1 MGIPSGGVAF
11 FDSGIGGLTVLA
23 ECKKFFPDR
32 LFYYYGDNEN
42 APYGN
47 RKKETIE
54 KYVLTA
60 FEKLQE
66 LAPQA
71 AVVACNT
78 ATAVCVEKL
87 RKIYSFPI
95 VGAEP
100 AVFAAAKRGGEIYVL
115 ATKATCESV
124 RFRELCRRA
133 AEKYP
138 SARLLPFPCERL
150 AGEIEDH
157 LLDQNYD
164 FSALLPKGYPN
175 AVVLGCTHYV
185 YIAEQIKNFYG
196 CETYDGNTGMANRLR
211 SFVDNSPNPYNG
223 LNCGKLGVTTRNHLD
238 ELKVI
243 PQKQPVYFLG
253 SQKTVNE
260 RVFEQMFAKCRK

>member
-23 ECKKFFPDR
+23 ECKKFLPDR

-60 FEKLQE
+60 FERLRE

-115 ATKATCESV
+115 ATKAT
-124 RFRELCRRA
+124 
-133 AEKYP
+133 
-138 SARLLPFPCERL
+138 
-150 AGEIEDH
+150 
-157 LLDQNYD
+157 
-164 FSALLPKGYPN
+164 
-175 AVVLGCTHYV
+175 
-185 YIAEQIKNFYG
+185 
-196 CETYDGNTGMANRLR
+196 
-211 SFVDNSPNPYNG
+211 
-223 LNCGKLGVTTRNHLD
+223 
-238 ELKVI
+238 
-243 PQKQPVYFLG
+243 
-253 SQKTVNE
+253 
-260 RVFEQMFAKCRK
+260 